1 MRTKLSLLILLTSII
16 GVYAQPNQR
25 IAASPKVTYDW
36 RPGFVSITELTA
48 APGLGMTSD
57 PLSRYYYGITTI
69 AGYQFSRNI
78 KAGVGAGVHFHNEGT
93 LFPLFLDARYNLNSQ
108 EFIPYVSAAGGVALD
123 MNVLEE
129 TRVFINPSVGLRYVA
144 ARRTCLVFS
153 TGLMITTGGPN
164 ARKSFVNFR
173 LGAELKTKQ

>member
-1 MRTKLSLLILLTSII
+1 MRTKLSLLLLLISIT
-16 GVYAQPNQR
+16 GVYSQPNQR
-25 IAASPKVTYDW
+25 IARSPKVTYDW
-36 RPGFVSITELTA
+36 LPGFVSITELTV
-48 APGLGMTSD
+48 APGLGLTSD
-57 PLSRYYYGITTI
+57 ALSKYYYGITTV

-78 KAGVGAGVHFHNEGT
+78 KAGLGAGVHFHNEGT

-108 EFIPYVSAAGGVALD
+108 ELIPYISAAGGVALD
-123 MNVLEE
+123 VNVIED
-129 TRVFINPSVGLRYVA
+129 TRVFINPSVGVRYVA

-173 LGAELKTKQ
+173 LGAELKTKR